1 MTETPGMPTMLN
13 LEWEERIVPE
23 RFAGQ
28 TVIVTG
34 AGAGIGLA
42 TTSRI
47 LREGGRVIAVDLN
60 TDGLQELY
68 REFSESL
75 VLVTADLTDPDTIP
89 GILSAADNRVDALVN
104 NAGVMDNFAPLHE
117 VTDETW
123 QKVFAVNVDGMMR
136 LTRAVIPVMLEA
148 GHGSVVNLTS
158 EAGLRGSAAGAAYT
172 ASKHAVVGLT
182 LSSAFMYA
190 TQGIRFN
197 AVAPGGVATGIKLPP
212 NMSETGAVRLGE
224 VRSNMPGLAQ
234 AAHLAASITFLASN
248 DSVNINGAIL
258 PSDGGWSAV

>member
-47 LREGGRVIAVDLN
+47 LREGGRVVAVDLN
-60 TDGLQELY
+60 TDGLDDLSS
-68 REFSESL
+68 EFSESL
-75 VLVTADLTDPDTIP
+75 VPVQADLTDPDAIP
-89 GILSAADNRVDALVN
+89 GILSAADNRVDALIN

-123 QKVFAVNVDGMMR
+123 QKVFAVNVDAMMR
-136 LTRAVIPVMLEA
+136 LTRAVIPLMLEA

-182 LSSAFMYA
+182 VSSAFMYA

-197 AVAPGGVATGIKLPP
+197 AVAPGGVATGIKLPAD
-212 NMSETGAVRLGE
+212 MSESGAVRLGG
-224 VRSNMPGLAQ
+224 VRSNMPGMAQ

>member
-1 MTETPGMPTMLN
+1 MPTMLN
-13 LEWEERIVPE
+13 PGWEERIVPE

-60 TDGLQELY
+60 TAGLDDLR

-75 VLVTADLTDPDTIP
+75 VPVQADLTDPDVIP
-89 GILSAADNRVDALVN
+89 GILAAADHHVDALIN
-104 NAGVMDNFAPLHE
+104 NAGIMDNFAPLHE

-123 QKVFAVNVDGMMR
+123 QKVFAVNVDAMMR
-136 LTRAVIPVMLEA
+136 LTRAVIPLMLEA

-182 LSSAFMYA
+182 VSSAFMYA
-190 TQGIRFN
+190 NQGIRFN

-212 NMSETGAVRLGE
+212 DMSESGAVRLGA
-224 VRSNMPGLAQ
+224 VRANMPGMAQ

-248 DSVNINGAIL
+248 DSVNINGAIV